1 MGTSELCDSFLGRS
15 LPSVARFMGGILG
28 GTDVS
33 VHIVGGRERM
43 RDLFAAICA
52 KLNYQV
58 GQCLNELA
66 ALDDVAENDVVLLH
80 STCRDEAT
88 CKDITLLKSRFAH
101 ARVLVVTDR
110 DVPMDVQNL
119 LSQVSEAVLSEQRS
133 ADSLAAALTV
143 VHEGYRLVRATVP
156 SHPHP
161 VQAKVGAFK
170 NRVSDEDI
178 ANAQKTSIR
187 LSARESAILQKLVDG
202 GTNKDIA
209 NQLGICEATVKVHL
223 RACYRKI
230 GAKNRTQA
238 AMWAAQKL

>member
-1 MGTSELCDSFLGRS
+1 
-15 LPSVARFMGGILG
+15 
-28 GTDVS
+28 
-33 VHIVGGRERM
+33 M
-43 RDLFAAICA
+43 RDLFASICA
-52 KLNYQV
+52 KLNYTV

-66 ALDDVAENDVVLLH
+66 ALDDIAQSDVILLH
-80 STCRDEAT
+80 STCRDAAT
-88 CKDITLLKSRFAH
+88 CKEITQLKDRFAH

-110 DVPMDVQNL
+110 DVPMDVQNM
-119 LSQVSEAVLSEQRS
+119 LSHVAEAVLSEQRS

-143 VHEGYRLVRATVP
+143 VHEGYRLVRASAP
-156 SHPHP
+156 RHSHASQMH
-161 VQAKVGAFK
+161 VGGLQ

-178 ANAQKTSIR
+178 ANANKTAIR